1 MWSQVALRSIARNK
15 ASGGD
20 GIPAEFFE
28 ILKDDAIKVLFSVC
42 LQIWKIQQLPQD
54 WRRSVFILIPNK
66 GNAKECS
73 YYCTIVLISYA
84 SKVMFRILQVRLQ
97 QYVNWELPD
106 VQNGLERAEEPVIKL
121 PTFTG
126 S

>member
-15 ASGGD
+15 ASTGD

-54 WRRSVFILIPNK
+54 WRRSVFILISKK

-97 QYVNWELPD
+97 QYVN
-106 VQNGLERAEEPVIKL
+106 
-121 PTFTG
+121 
-126 S
+126 

>member
-15 ASGGD
+15 ASRGD

-54 WRRSVFILIPNK
+54 CRRSVFIQISKK

-97 QYVNWELPD
+97 QYVN
-106 VQNGLERAEEPVIKL
+106 
-121 PTFTG
+121 
-126 S
+126 